1 MPGPYATA
9 ADLEAFT
16 GATPPA
22 DADRLLRRASE
33 EIDTALI
40 TAVYAT
46 DDTGNPTDP
55 AHIEAVKNA
64 TCAVVEWWSE
74 TGDETGAGS
83 SWTSV
88 GAGSVNL
95 SRSGQGSAGST
106 QIRPGYLPP
115 RAWGFLHRSGLL
127 PGTVFTL

>member
-9 ADLEAFT
+9 ADLDEFMGEA
-16 GATPPA
+16 PS

-33 EIDTALI
+33 EVDTALI
-40 TAVYAT
+40 TAVYPV
-46 DDTGNPTDP
+46 DEQGNPTNP
-55 AHIEAVKNA
+55 EHAEAMKNA
-64 TCAVVEWWSE
+64 TCAIVEWWGE
-74 TGDETGAGS
+74 TGDPTGAGS
-83 SWTSV
+83 AWTSV

-95 SRSGQGSAGST
+95 SRGGQGSTGST
-106 QIRPGYLPP
+106 QVRPGYLPT